1 MARCRNFSATA
12 SGNCSRRPLLTDGQE
27 TFRLGERVRATAGFN
42 EIWEGSD
49 LAQIVTRFAEAAR
62 NRSRHLA
69 KNPEKTEAKIRM

>member
-1 MARCRNFSATA
+1 M
-12 SGNCSRRPLLTDGQE
+12 
-27 TFRLGERVRATAGFN
+27 RAAAGFA
-42 EIWEGSD
+42 EIWGGSD